1 MNSANDQD
9 LAIDVEMMSQGVP
22 EMRMIT
28 LKLIV

>member
-1 MNSANDQD
+1 MNSGNDQD
-9 LAIDVEMMSQGVP
+9 LATDVEMMQQGVP